1 MKNKEKNS
9 DAKKMKAITHL
20 VKHGYRGSEW
30 EEAGLL
36 NAIEQIIDNDE
47 LDLSSQ
53 GLEKLKLEA
62 GEY

>member
-1 MKNKEKNS
+1 MKNKDKNS

-20 VKHGYRGSEW
+20 VKHGNRGSEW
-30 EEAGLL
+30 AEAGLL
-36 NAIEQIIDNDE
+36 NMIEQVIDNDE

-62 GEY
+62 RKY